1 MRLVLIAFFLEVG
14 LVLTV
19 APWSRYW
26 ERNYF
31 GDLIPL
37 VGTMITNNFVSGAV
51 SGLGLV
57 NIAVAVSELLSIFAA
72 RRIDSPVLSINRH
85 SEEQSTFATSGR
97 SATRQAALASRPA
110 QRADAAVKP

>member
-31 GDLIPL
+31 AEVFPL
-37 VGTMITNNFVSGAV
+37 VGEMITNDFVRGAV

-57 NIAVAVSELLSIFAA
+57 NIAVAVAELFSIFSA
-72 RRIDSPVLSINRH
+72 RRVDHPIVSIRR
-85 SEEQSTFATSGR
+85 SEEQPTYAEA
-97 SATRQAALASRPA
+97 SA
-110 QRADAAVKP
+110 DKP

>member
-26 ERNYF
+26 DRNYF
-31 GDLIPL
+31 AETLPL
-37 VGTMITNNFVSGAV
+37 VGAMITNNFVRGAV

-57 NIAVAVSELLSIFAA
+57 NIAVAISELASIFAA
-72 RRIDSPVLSINRH
+72 RRIDSPVISINRH
-85 SEEQSTFATSGR
+85 PEEQSTLAEA
-97 SATRQAALASRPA
+97 SADKS
-110 QRADAAVKP
+110 

>member
-14 LVLTV
+14 LMLTV

-31 GDLIPL
+31 ADVIPL
-37 VGTMITNNFVSGAV
+37 VGALAANNFVRGAV

-57 NIAVAVSELLSIFAA
+57 NIAVAISELLSIFAA
-72 RRIDSPVLSINRH
+72 RRRIDSPVISITRH
-85 SEEQSTFATSGR
+85 SEEQS
-97 SATRQAALASRPA
+97 
-110 QRADAAVKP
+110 